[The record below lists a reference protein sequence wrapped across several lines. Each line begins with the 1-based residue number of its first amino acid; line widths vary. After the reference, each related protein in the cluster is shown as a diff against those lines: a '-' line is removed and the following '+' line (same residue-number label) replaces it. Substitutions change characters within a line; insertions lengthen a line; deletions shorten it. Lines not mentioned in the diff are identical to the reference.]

1 MPEIMKFLYLQPN
14 TSKVQFNLS
23 ISIWDTLYNIH
34 TTYMNA
40 LPFYS
45 SLGYRRSGRQ
55 FDEDEV
61 YSGTSTTQQGKLD
74 CISLSVVTLGDFT
87 PIFPHIS

>member
-1 MPEIMKFLYLQPN
+1 
-14 TSKVQFNLS
+14 
-23 ISIWDTLYNIH
+23 
-34 TTYMNA
+34 MNA

-74 CISLSVVTLGDFT
+74 YISLSVVTQGDLT
-87 PIFPHIS
+87 PKIPTYHTKILQLSKWKVLKQYLLK

>member
-1 MPEIMKFLYLQPN
+1 
-14 TSKVQFNLS
+14 
-23 ISIWDTLYNIH
+23 
-34 TTYMNA
+34 MNA

-74 CISLSVVTLGDFT
+74 CISLSVVTQEDLT
-87 PIFPHIS
+87 PIFLIIISKSYATFEDF